1 MPKSAF
7 HVRRAYWMKDGRSLR
22 LIRERVFVQ
31 EQEVPL
37 ELEWD
42 GQDES
47 AVHLIAEDA
56 EGRPIGT
63 ARLLPD
69 GQIGR
74 MAVLPNWRKRG
85 VGDALLRELLGL
97 AAHDPDL
104 HPFLNAQTSALGF
117 YQANGFVAE
126 GEEFVEAGI
135 PHQRMHRPERS

>member
-1 MPKSAF
+1 MPETAF
-7 HVRRAYWMKDGRSLR
+7 HVRRAFWIKDGRGLC

-63 ARLLPD
+63 ARLLQD

-85 VGDALLRELLGL
+85 VGGALLRELLGL
-97 AAHDPDL
+97 TAQDPDL

-117 YQANGFVAE
+117 YQANGFVVE

-135 PHQRMHRPERS
+135 PHLRMHRSDRS